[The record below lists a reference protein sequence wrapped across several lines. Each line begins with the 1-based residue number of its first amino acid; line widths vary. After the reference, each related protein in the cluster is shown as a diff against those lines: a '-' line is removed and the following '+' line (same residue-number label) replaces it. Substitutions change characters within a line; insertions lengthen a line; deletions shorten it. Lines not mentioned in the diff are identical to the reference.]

1 MIDISEGL
9 CQGGGG
15 GKETETQDWDRQKWK
30 KKDKFEEIYGQY
42 LEHQGTRYNHFPFN
56 EVVRLKG
63 IQIPVAAE
71 PIFFCK
77 HFVTDKL
84 SDQIIFEINNYTQK
98 IINSKRPLRRHSI
111 INKWHPVDAIEP

>member
-1 MIDISEGL
+1 MTYHKDYVKEEVEKKEQRRKIGTDKSGQRKISL
-9 CQGGGG
+9 
-15 GKETETQDWDRQKWK
+15 K
-30 KKDKFEEIYGQY
+30 KFIGSIWSTKASDTII
-42 LEHQGTRYNHFPFN
+42 FPFS
-56 EVVRLKG
+56 EVVGLKG

-84 SDQIIFEINNYTQK
+84 SDQIIFEINNHTQK

-111 INKWHPVDAIEP
+111 INKWHPIDAIEA